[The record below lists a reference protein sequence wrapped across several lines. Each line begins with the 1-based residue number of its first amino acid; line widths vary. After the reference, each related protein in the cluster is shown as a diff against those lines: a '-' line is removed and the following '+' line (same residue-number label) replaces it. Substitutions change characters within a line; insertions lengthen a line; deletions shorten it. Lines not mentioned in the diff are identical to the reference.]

1 MYRLGLQIFNEGS
14 HCSICHSAADP
25 FGDHHVGCGSN
36 GDRNVCHDSIRDA
49 IFSAAQSAALVPQK
63 KVPSLI
69 PSCQSRPGDIYLP
82 HWSRGLPAALDVSA
96 ISTLQQ
102 RTLQGAAETQGYA
115 LSVGEER
122 KMVAHAASCRAVGI
136 SFIPLVVESLG
147 GWSELAA
154 ETLRNIGC
162 LLGQRLGIS
171 PSLTTTHRQDV

>member
-1 MYRLGLQIFNEGS
+1 MISSRQS
-14 HCSICHSAADP
+14 HPAD
-25 FGDHHVGCGSN
+25 V
-36 GDRNVCHDSIRDA
+36 
-49 IFSAAQSAALVPQK
+49 
-63 KVPSLI
+63 
-69 PSCQSRPGDIYLP
+69 YLP
-82 HWSRGLPAALDVSA
+82 HWSRGLPAALDVSV

-122 KMVAHAASCRAVGI
+122 KMAAHAASCRAVGI

-154 ETLRNIGC
+154 ETLRRVGR

-171 PSLTTTHRQDV
+171 PSITTRHLFQRCSVSLWRGNAALWLHRFPPIPPIVDSII